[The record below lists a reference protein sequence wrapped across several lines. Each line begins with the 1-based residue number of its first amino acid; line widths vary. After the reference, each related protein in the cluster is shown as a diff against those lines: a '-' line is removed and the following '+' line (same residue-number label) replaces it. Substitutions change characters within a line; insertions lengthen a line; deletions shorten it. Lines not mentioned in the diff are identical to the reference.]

1 MRIRITRELVKELNG
16 ARRRLSAGKVMEL
29 RDPDAADLIANGY
42 AEPFPVP
49 ATAESVPDAE
59 SVHAEFA
66 AIPNA
71 VEEEAAEAEDADDD
85 EARPRRGRRTQ

>member
-42 AEPFPVP
+42 AEPFPEADAPVASVTP
-49 ATAESVPDAE
+49 QTAP
-59 SVHAEFA
+59 
-66 AIPNA
+66 
-71 VEEEAAEAEDADDD
+71 VEPVVEVVDEDIEDSKPSKR
-85 EARPRRGRRTQ
+85 AR

>member
-42 AEPFPVP
+42 AEPFPEADAPQVEDEPQADAVDPVVEFVEDDAP
-49 ATAESVPDAE
+49 AKTSKR
-59 SVHAEFA
+59 
-66 AIPNA
+66 
-71 VEEEAAEAEDADDD
+71 
-85 EARPRRGRRTQ
+85 AR